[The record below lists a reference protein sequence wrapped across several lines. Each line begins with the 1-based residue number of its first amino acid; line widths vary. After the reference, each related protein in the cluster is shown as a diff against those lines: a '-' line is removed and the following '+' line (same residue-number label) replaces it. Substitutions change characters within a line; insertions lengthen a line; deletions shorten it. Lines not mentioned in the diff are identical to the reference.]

1 MAQGECFPQ
10 LTPDAD
16 RQDHDATP
24 TREGLMDPK
33 YLTQQEVEQ
42 LEAAMN
48 TDDLEYMVAT
58 VDEMVRKRVAP
69 RTRPARPPAA
79 S

>member
-1 MAQGECFPQ
+1 
-10 LTPDAD
+10 
-16 RQDHDATP
+16 
-24 TREGLMDPK
+24 MDPK